1 MNGRCHWAY
10 TPDKILELQ
19 LSLFP
24 SCHKADSPPWPHGC
38 FMMCRATTGPKHGDQ
53 PWPAP
58 KQAIPLPWRLPWGLW
73 HSNSKLTSTIAIVS
87 AQSCSAMDLRDIF
100 KKRKLIYNNV
110 VQPSLPPSLYS
121 LFALFISEFSAH
133 LDNPGSPLPP
143 SPSYKWQGSF
153 LGDSTQ
159 STTLCL

>member
-1 MNGRCHWAY
+1 MNGHCHWAC

-24 SCHKADSPPWPHGC
+24 SCHKADSPLWPHGC

-58 KQAIPLPWRLPWGLW
+58 KQAIPLPWRLPWGFR
-73 HSNSKLTSTIAIVS
+73 HSNSKLTSTIAIIS

-100 KKRKLIYNNV
+100 QKENSFITMLCSLLCLH
-110 VQPSLPPSLYS
+110 PSTASLPRSSVDLVPTWTIQG
-121 LFALFISEFSAH
+121 ALFLLHHPTNGRALF
-133 LDNPGSPLPP
+133 
-143 SPSYKWQGSF
+143 
-153 LGDSTQ
+153 
-159 STTLCL
+159 